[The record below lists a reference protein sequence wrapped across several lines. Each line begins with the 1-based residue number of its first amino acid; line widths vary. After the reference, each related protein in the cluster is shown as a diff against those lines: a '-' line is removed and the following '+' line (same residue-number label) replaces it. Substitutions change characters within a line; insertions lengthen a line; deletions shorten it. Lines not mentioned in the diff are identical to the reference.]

1 MYILQYLFANIGRL
15 FQPKEEKFINQV
27 NMENNE
33 SEIINNIC
41 DEQNFEELLFEITSI
56 VKSNKLNKILND
68 IENDNRL
75 NKELKKSIYA
85 DFFEYLTEINQSYI
99 SGMKKVFCLGAEKA
113 INKIKEK
120 NNMKG
125 SSNMGIKTRVIIA
138 DDNEHICKFIADSL
152 RKHSDIEILGI
163 AYTDEDEI
171 KMIEE
176 LKPEIVITDLVR
188 NHKYTGLDI
197 IKNHFEKKS
206 LVKFLVVSAD
216 RKQDV
221 IKDGLEVS
229 GYIEK
234 TFSFDYEQIYNE
246 LKRIKKEI
254 IDEEYN
260 NWDKK
265 YHTLE
270 HIDLYAVFDEDERAT
285 LNKLGIEIKNR
296 EYTEYEF
303 ELIMMEL
310 GYYMEIDENDPNVV
324 ETLKPTRKYI
334 ADKGVTKEEFDK
346 IINKIDNI
354 DFYK

>member
-41 DEQNFEELLFEITSI
+41 DEQNFEELLFEITST

-85 DFFEYLTEINQSYI
+85 DFFEYVTEINQSYI

-138 DDNEHICKFIADSL
+138 DDNVHICKFIQASL
-152 RKHSDIEILGI
+152 NKHNDIEVLGV
-163 AYTDEDEI
+163 ANTDEDEI

-197 IKNHFEKKS
+197 IKNYFEKKS
-206 LVKFLVVSAD
+206 PVKFLVVSAD
-216 RKQDV
+216 GKQEV
-221 IKDGLEVS
+221 IKDGLEVA

-234 TFSFDYEQIYNE
+234 AFSFDYELIYDE
-246 LKRIKKEI
+246 LIRIKKQI

-270 HIDLYAVFDEDERAT
+270 HIDLYSVFDEDERAT

-296 EYTEYEF
+296 KYTEYEF
-303 ELIMMEL
+303 ELIIMEL
-310 GYYMEIDENDPNVV
+310 GYYMEIDEDDLDVV
-324 ETLKPTRKYI
+324 ETLKSTRKYI
-334 ADKGVTKEEFDK
+334 ADKGVTEEEFDK
-346 IINKIDNI
+346 IINKIDG
-354 DFYK
+354 FSFL